1 MQRLDRSAVHLEWS
15 GRSLSVIPKT
25 ASTVS
30 GTQAASGATQSP
42 NPNTQSHPMSLQPPP
57 GRSPLP
63 IALAAPAAS
72 SEGVF
77 TQQQVT
83 PCSMHNP
90 AECTA
95 VCAACIVL
103 PQSAEEGSGPLIMAK
118 TAFKL
123 YSLVHCAALA
133 PIWVSPF

>member
-1 MQRLDRSAVHLEWS
+1 MQRLDRCAAHLGWF
-15 GRSLSVIPKT
+15 GRNLGVISKT

-30 GTQAASGATQSP
+30 GTHAASGATQNP

-57 GRSPLP
+57 GRSLSP

-83 PCSMHNP
+83 PCSMHNSV
-90 AECTA
+90 CTA
-95 VCAACIVL
+95 VCDACIVL
-103 PQSAEEGSGPLIMAK
+103 PQSADEGTGPLIMAK
-118 TAFKL
+118 RAFEVYPSVQCVACLGL
-123 YSLVHCAALA
+123 YG
-133 PIWVSPF
+133 